1 MSSHSPKTNT
11 STEPMATVVKS
22 KGNVKSGFSV
32 GDANLSLS
40 PHTKISSPAQI
51 PSYSTGSSHSSANK
65 GSLDGKLPSGE
76 HSVGMQYDVS
86 TGYFGSS
93 ADDRDNV
100 GSPCSPN
107 MASSPRGYSSPQRSA
122 SSQQRRSSEDILYPF
137 DSVDLEG
144 SRTSPFA
151 GKEAGNTGQD
161 NAKSRLTS
169 SEPIASTQSIV
180 QAVTSSPAKVDES
193 RRHSSAVEEQMKPW
207 NLPKRSKSLNP
218 FDQEYKS
225 VKLFSQK
232 SGKGS
237 IPESQ
242 VGEYSFQVPEER
254 YGATAML
261 AKHQRK
267 EFKEQVIE
275 EQHDVTAA
283 SRMDSEERNMEKQ
296 KQYGIVTSQLEPV
309 DEQPA
314 PRSVREDGCEEGWSE
329 PNPFDE
335 GRSTNPFDFEPD
347 LSMEVEGDIGRRRE
361 GEEMW
366 LEPGMYVHLNCEGW
380 ERWRDGG

>member
-40 PHTKISSPAQI
+40 PHTKISSPA
-51 PSYSTGSSHSSANK
+51 SYSTGSSHSSANK

-76 HSVGMQYDVS
+76 HSVGVQYDVS

-100 GSPCSPN
+100 GSPFSPN

-122 SSQQRRSSEDILYPF
+122 SSQQCRSPEDILYPF

-151 GKEAGNTGQD
+151 GKKAGNTSQD

-180 QAVTSSPAKVDES
+180 QAVTSSPAKVDEN
-193 RRHSSAVEEQMKPW
+193 RH
-207 NLPKRSKSLNP
+207 
-218 FDQEYKS
+218 
-225 VKLFSQK
+225 
-232 SGKGS
+232 
-237 IPESQ
+237 
-242 VGEYSFQVPEER
+242 
-254 YGATAML
+254 
-261 AKHQRK
+261 
-267 EFKEQVIE
+267 
-275 EQHDVTAA
+275 
-283 SRMDSEERNMEKQ
+283 
-296 KQYGIVTSQLEPV
+296 
-309 DEQPA
+309 
-314 PRSVREDGCEEGWSE
+314 
-329 PNPFDE
+329 
-335 GRSTNPFDFEPD
+335 
-347 LSMEVEGDIGRRRE
+347 
-361 GEEMW
+361 
-366 LEPGMYVHLNCEGW
+366 
-380 ERWRDGG
+380 